1 MGKYNKLLVAMDG
14 SEASKNALRQAFKLA
29 FDEKKWITVAAI
41 NPPYQGDLDL
51 IGISNIKELLKGK
64 GEEILEE
71 AQKIAKEERA
81 SIKTRLETGE
91 PYEKIIEIAEEEQCE
106 LIVMGRRGLTGFER
120 ALMGSVTAKVIGCF
134 KGRTLIVP
142 NDTTVGWK
150 KILVASDGSKFSEDA
165 VYEAI
170 NYAKSYGGS
179 LSIINVVY
187 TNDEVM
193 ATAPS
198 LVDNMVQKAKEHLES
213 LKALAQAE
221 NIDADVFVREGE
233 PYQGITDVA
242 RELGAD
248 TIVIGSRG
256 KTALKRI
263 LIGSVTSRVIG
274 MAPCPVL
281 VVNKQPI

>member
-1 MGKYNKLLVAMDG
+1 MGRYNKLLVAMDG
-14 SEASKNALRQAFKLA
+14 SEASKNALHQAFKLA

-51 IGISNIKELLKGK
+51 IGVSNIQELLKGK

-71 AQKIAKEERA
+71 AQKIATEERA
-81 SIKTRLETGE
+81 SIKTRLEVGE
-91 PYEKIIEIAEEEQCE
+91 PYEKIIEIAEEEKCE
-106 LIVMGRRGLTGFER
+106 LIVMGRRGITGFER

-142 NDTTVGWK
+142 TETSVGWK
-150 KILVASDGSKFSEDA
+150 KIIVASDGSKHSEAA
-165 VYEAI
+165 VNEAI

-179 LSIINVVY
+179 LNIINVVY
-187 TNDEVM
+187 TNDEVS

-198 LVDNMVQKAKEHLES
+198 LVESMVQKAREHLES
-213 LKALAQAE
+213 LKALANSE
-221 NIDADVFVREGE
+221 NVEADIFVKEGE
-233 PYQGITDVA
+233 PYQGITDLA
-242 RELGAD
+242 EELGAD

-256 KTALKRI
+256 QTALKRI

-274 MAPCPVL
+274 LSPCPVL
-281 VVNKQPI
+281 VVNK